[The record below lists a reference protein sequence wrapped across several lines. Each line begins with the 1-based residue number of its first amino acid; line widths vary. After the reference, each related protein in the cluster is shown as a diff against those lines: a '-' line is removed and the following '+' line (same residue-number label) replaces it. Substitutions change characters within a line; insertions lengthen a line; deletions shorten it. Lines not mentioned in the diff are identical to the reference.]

1 MCRSFVGVVKNG
13 KEKRRE
19 MMFTW
24 FKLGIEDVRGFWG
37 SGWAVKSQ
45 TVGKIWFNNR
55 TTGGEGRCLVTVI
68 FGDHVRARRV
78 SSLKMEYINARFEG
92 GYLRAGCNAV
102 NAMPSMPLMLNAK
115 TVHSRI
121 RKSSDKSVGPVV
133 ATSCPLSRTT
143 IPPQAR
149 LPKLLLKP
157 EHIQTIHIPATRLA
171 LTVQHK
177 RAHMPK
183 RLAAALLATN
193 KRAHNALVGPI
204 QYCVDI
210 GAAAPDLCV
219 HIEVH
224 EER

>member
-1 MCRSFVGVVKNG
+1 
-13 KEKRRE
+13 
-19 MMFTW
+19 
-24 FKLGIEDVRGFWG
+24 
-37 SGWAVKSQ
+37 
-45 TVGKIWFNNR
+45 
-55 TTGGEGRCLVTVI
+55 
-68 FGDHVRARRV
+68 
-78 SSLKMEYINARFEG
+78 MEYINARFKS
-92 GYLRAGCNAV
+92 GYLRAGYNAV
-102 NAMPSMPLMLNAK
+102 NAMPSMPLMLNEK

-121 RKSSDKSVGPVV
+121 RKPSDKSVGPVV

-143 IPPQAR
+143 IPPQA
-149 LPKLLLKP
+149 
-157 EHIQTIHIPATRLA
+157 ATRLA

-210 GAAAPDLCV
+210 GAAAPDMCV